1 MARVTPCRIALL
13 TLLLVL
19 AALPA
24 MAQGEA
30 PVRPPDPAAAENAAA
45 AADVDWEEGEGIVWD
60 PFEPVNRGIFQ
71 LNETL
76 DAWIMEPVATGW
88 DFVMPMRVQLCI
100 ANFFTHLTLPV
111 RFANDVLQLKL
122 VKAFDDTG
130 RFVVNT
136 LVGVGGLF
144 DPASRR
150 AGIPRHDEDF
160 GQTLGHWGVPPG
172 PYLMLPLLGPTN
184 PRDGIG
190 LAVDGVLAIQT
201 FFLSFPIL
209 ASAAAV
215 NAVNDRSL
223 TLERVRAERE
233 SAFDFYTAVRTGYSQ
248 FRENRVRDRAVKP
261 PPADVDED
269 LYYLDD
275 EEEYG
280 DE

>member
-1 MARVTPCRIALL
+1 MARLTPCRTAPLA
-13 TLLLVL
+13 LLLVL
-19 AALPA
+19 AALA
-24 MAQGEA
+24 ATAQDDA
-30 PVRPPDPAAAENAAA
+30 LVRPPDSGAAQAPAAAE
-45 AADVDWEEGEGIVWD
+45 DVDWEEGESLVWD
-60 PFEPVNRGIFQ
+60 PFESVNRGIFQ

-88 DFVMPMRVQLCI
+88 DFVLPTRVQLCI
-100 ANFFTHLTLPV
+100 HNFFTHLTLPV

-144 DPASRR
+144 DPASHL
-150 AGIPRHDEDF
+150 AGIPQHDEDF
-160 GQTLGHWGVPPG
+160 GQTLGRWGVPPG
-172 PYLMLPLLGPTN
+172 PYLVLPLLGPSN

-190 LAVDGVLAIQT
+190 LAVDSVGAIQT

-215 NAVNDRSL
+215 NALNDRSL
-223 TLERVRAERE
+223 TLEQVRAERE
-233 SAFDFYTAVRTGYSQ
+233 AAFDFYAAVRTGYSQ
-248 FRENRVRDRAVKP
+248 FRESLVRDRAIKP
-261 PPADVDED
+261 QPESADDD

>member
-1 MARVTPCRIALL
+1 MGRLTLCRIAPLA
-13 TLLLVL
+13 LLLVF

-24 MAQGEA
+24 TAQGEA
-30 PVRPPDPAAAENAAA
+30 PVRPQDAGAAEAVGPAEE
-45 AADVDWEEGEGIVWD
+45 VDWGEGESIIWD
-60 PFEPVNRGIFQ
+60 PLEPVNRGIFQ

-76 DAWIMEPVATGW
+76 DAWLMEPLATGW
-88 DFVMPMRVQLCI
+88 DFVLPMRVQLCV

-122 VKAFDDTG
+122 QKAFDDTG

-144 DPASRR
+144 DPASHL
-150 AGIPRHDEDF
+150 AGIPKHDEDF
-160 GQTLGHWGVPPG
+160 GQTLGRWGVPPG
-172 PYLMLPLLGPTN
+172 PYLVLPLLGPSN
-184 PRDGIG
+184 PRDGVG
-190 LAVDGVLAIQT
+190 LAVDSLGAVQT

-215 NAVNDRSL
+215 NAINDRSL
-223 TLERVRAERE
+223 TLEQVRAERE
-233 SAFDFYTAVRTGYSQ
+233 SAFDFYAAVRTGYSQ
-248 FRENRVRDRAVKP
+248 FRESRVHDRAVKP
-261 PPADVDED
+261 KRASADED

>member
-1 MARVTPCRIALL
+1 MARVTPCRTAPL

-24 MAQGEA
+24 TAQGEA
-30 PVRPPDPAAAENAAA
+30 PVRPPDPAAAEDAAA

-76 DAWIMEPVATGW
+76 DTWIMEPVATGW
-88 DFVMPMRVQLCI
+88 DFVLPVRVQLCI

-111 RFANDVLQLKL
+111 RFANDVLQLKP

-144 DPASRR
+144 DPASR
-150 AGIPRHDEDF
+150 AGIPVHDEDF
-160 GQTLGHWGVPPG
+160 GQTLGRWGVPPG
-172 PYLMLPLLGPTN
+172 PYLVLPLLGPSN
-184 PRDGIG
+184 PRDGVG
-190 LAVDGVLAIQT
+190 LAVDSMGAIQT
-201 FFLSFPIL
+201 FFLSLSIL
-209 ASAAAV
+209 VSAAAV
-215 NAVNDRSL
+215 NAINDRSL
-223 TLERVRAERE
+223 TLEQVRGERE
-233 SAFDFYTAVRTGYSQ
+233 SALDFYAAVRTGYSQ
-248 FRENRVRDRAVKP
+248 FRESRVRDRAVKP
-261 PPADVDED
+261 QRASADED
-269 LYYLDD
+269 LCYLDD
-275 EEEYG
+275 EEAYG

>member
-1 MARVTPCRIALL
+1 MARVTPCRIAPL

-24 MAQGEA
+24 TAQGQA
-30 PVRPPDPAAAENAAA
+30 PVRPPDPAP

-60 PFEPVNRGIFQ
+60 PLEPVNRGIFQ
-71 LNETL
+71 FNETL

-88 DFVMPMRVQLCI
+88 DFVVPVRVQLCI

-144 DPASRR
+144 DPASR
-150 AGIPRHDEDF
+150 AGIPVHDEDF
-160 GQTLGHWGVPPG
+160 GQTLGRWGVPPG
-172 PYLMLPLLGPTN
+172 PYLVLPLLGPSN
-184 PRDGIG
+184 PRDGVG
-190 LAVDGVLAIQT
+190 LVVDSMGAIQT
-201 FFLSFPIL
+201 FFVSFPIL

-215 NAVNDRSL
+215 NAINDRSL
-223 TLERVRAERE
+223 TLEQVRGERE
-233 SAFDFYTAVRTGYSQ
+233 SALDFYAAVRTGYSQ
-248 FRENRVRDRAVKP
+248 FRESRVRDRAVKP
-261 PPADVDED
+261 QRASADED

>member
-1 MARVTPCRIALL
+1 MARVTPCRTAPL

-24 MAQGEA
+24 TAQGEA
-30 PVRPPDPAAAENAAA
+30 PVRPPDPAPAADAAA
-45 AADVDWEEGEGIVWD
+45 TADVDWEEGEGIVWD
-60 PFEPVNRGIFQ
+60 PLEPVNRGIFQ
-71 LNETL
+71 FNETL

-88 DFVMPMRVQLCI
+88 DFVMPVRVQLCI

-144 DPASRR
+144 DPASR
-150 AGIPRHDEDF
+150 AGIPVHDEDF
-160 GQTLGHWGVPPG
+160 GQTLGRWGVPPG
-172 PYLMLPLLGPTN
+172 PYLVLPLLGPSN
-184 PRDGIG
+184 PRDGVG
-190 LAVDGVLAIQT
+190 LAVDSMGAIQT
-201 FFLSFPIL
+201 FFVSFPIL

-215 NAVNDRSL
+215 NAINDRSL
-223 TLERVRAERE
+223 TLEQVRGERE
-233 SAFDFYTAVRTGYSQ
+233 SALDFYAAVRTGYSQ
-248 FRENRVRDRAVKP
+248 FRESRVRDHAVKP
-261 PPADVDED
+261 QRASADED

>member
-1 MARVTPCRIALL
+1 MARVTPCRTAPLA
-13 TLLLVL
+13 LLLVL

-24 MAQGEA
+24 TAQQEA
-30 PVRPPDPAAAENAAA
+30 PVRPSGPAA
-45 AADVDWEEGEGIVWD
+45 AADVDWEEGEGVVWD

-71 LNETL
+71 FNETL

-88 DFVMPMRVQLCI
+88 DFVLPTRVQLCI
-100 ANFFTHLTLPV
+100 ANFFTNLTLPV

-144 DPASRR
+144 DPASR
-150 AGIPRHDEDF
+150 AGIPVHDEDF
-160 GQTLGHWGVPPG
+160 GQTLGRWGMPPG
-172 PYLMLPLLGPTN
+172 PYLVLPLLGPSN
-184 PRDGIG
+184 PRDGVG
-190 LAVDGVLAIQT
+190 LAVDSMGAIQT
-201 FFLSFPIL
+201 FFVSFPIL

-215 NAVNDRSL
+215 NAINDRSL
-223 TLERVRAERE
+223 TLEQVRGERE
-233 SAFDFYTAVRTGYSQ
+233 SALDFYAAVRTGWSQ
-248 FRENRVRDRAVKP
+248 FRESRVHDRAVKP
-261 PPADVDED
+261 QRANADED

-275 EEEYG
+275 DEDYG

>member
-1 MARVTPCRIALL
+1 MGRLTLCRTAPL

-24 MAQGEA
+24 TAQGEA
-30 PVRPPDPAAAENAAA
+30 PVRPPDPGAAEAVEPAEA
-45 AADVDWEEGEGIVWD
+45 VDWGEGGSIIWD

-76 DAWIMEPVATGW
+76 DAWFMEPLATGW
-88 DFVMPMRVQLCI
+88 DFVLPMRVQLCI
-100 ANFFTHLTLPV
+100 ANFFTHLALPV

-122 VKAFDDTG
+122 LKAFDDTG
-130 RFVVNT
+130 RFVLNT

-144 DPASRR
+144 DPASSL
-150 AGIPRHDEDF
+150 AGIPKHDEDF
-160 GQTLGHWGVPPG
+160 GQTLGRWGVPPG
-172 PYLMLPLLGPTN
+172 PYLVLPLLGPSN

-190 LAVDGVLAIQT
+190 LAVDSLGAIQT

-215 NAVNDRSL
+215 NAINDRSL
-223 TLERVRAERE
+223 TLEQVRAERE
-233 SAFDFYTAVRTGYSQ
+233 SAFDFYAAVRTGYSQ

-261 PPADVDED
+261 QRASADED

>member
-1 MARVTPCRIALL
+1 MARVTPCRAAPL

-24 MAQGEA
+24 TAQGES
-30 PVRPPDPAAAENAAA
+30 PVRPLEPAAAEDPAE

-60 PFEPVNRGIFQ
+60 PLEPVNRGIFQ
-71 LNETL
+71 FNETL

-88 DFVMPMRVQLCI
+88 DFVLPTRVQLCI

-144 DPASRR
+144 DPASSL

-160 GQTLGHWGVPPG
+160 GQTLGRWGVPPG
-172 PYLMLPLLGPTN
+172 PYLVLPLLGPSN
-184 PRDGIG
+184 PRDGVG
-190 LAVDGVLAIQT
+190 LVVDSMGAIQT
-201 FFLSFPIL
+201 FFVSFPIL
-209 ASAAAV
+209 ASAAVV
-215 NAVNDRSL
+215 NAINDRSL
-223 TLERVRAERE
+223 TLELVRGERE
-233 SAFDFYTAVRTGYSQ
+233 SALDFYTAVRTGYSQ
-248 FRENRVRDRAVKP
+248 FRESRVHDRAVKP
-261 PPADVDED
+261 QSADADED

>member
-1 MARVTPCRIALL
+1 MARLTLCRTVPL
-13 TLLLVL
+13 TLLLAL
-19 AALPA
+19 AALA
-24 MAQGEA
+24 ATAQEEA
-30 PVRPPDPAAAENAAA
+30 PVRPSDAAAVETDAAP
-45 AADVDWEEGEGIVWD
+45 DEVDWEEGESLVWD

-71 LNETL
+71 FNETL
-76 DAWIMEPVATGW
+76 DAWFMEPVATGW
-88 DFVMPMRVQLCI
+88 DFLMPIRVQLCV

-130 RFVVNT
+130 RFVVNSV
-136 LVGVGGLF
+136 VGVGGLF
-144 DPASRR
+144 DPATHL

-172 PYLMLPLLGPTN
+172 PYLVLPLLGPSN
-184 PRDGIG
+184 PRDGVG
-190 LAVDGVLAIQT
+190 LAVDSLGAIQT
-201 FFLSFPIL
+201 FFFSFPIL

-215 NAVNDRSL
+215 NAINDRSL
-223 TLERVRAERE
+223 TLEQVRAERE
-233 SAFDFYTAVRTGYSQ
+233 SAFDFYAAVRTGYSQ
-248 FRENRVRDRAVKP
+248 FRENLVRDRSVKP
-261 PPADVDED
+261 EPASADED

>member
-1 MARVTPCRIALL
+1 MARVTPCRTAPL

-24 MAQGEA
+24 TAQGEA
-30 PVRPPDPAAAENAAA
+30 PVRPPDPAPAADAAA
-45 AADVDWEEGEGIVWD
+45 TADVDWEEGEGIVWD
-60 PFEPVNRGIFQ
+60 PLEPVNRGIFQ
-71 LNETL
+71 FNETL

-88 DFVMPMRVQLCI
+88 DFVVPVRVQLCI

-144 DPASRR
+144 DPASR
-150 AGIPRHDEDF
+150 AGIPVHDEDF
-160 GQTLGHWGVPPG
+160 GQTLGRWGVPPG
-172 PYLMLPLLGPTN
+172 PYLVLPLLGPSN
-184 PRDGIG
+184 PRDGVG
-190 LAVDGVLAIQT
+190 LAVDSMGAVQT
-201 FFLSFPIL
+201 FFVSFPIL

-215 NAVNDRSL
+215 NAINDRSL
-223 TLERVRAERE
+223 TLEQVRGERE
-233 SAFDFYTAVRTGYSQ
+233 SALDFYAAVRTGYSQ
-248 FRENRVRDRAVKP
+248 FRESRVRDRAIKP
-261 PPADVDED
+261 QRASADED

-275 EEEYG
+275 EEAYG

>member
-1 MARVTPCRIALL
+1 MARVTPCRTAPL

-24 MAQGEA
+24 TAQGES
-30 PVRPPDPAAAENAAA
+30 PVRPLEPAAAEDPAAAV
-45 AADVDWEEGEGIVWD
+45 DVDWEEGEGIVWD
-60 PFEPVNRGIFQ
+60 PLEPVNRGIFQ
-71 LNETL
+71 FNETL

-88 DFVMPMRVQLCI
+88 DFVLPTRVQLCI

-144 DPASRR
+144 DPASR
-150 AGIPRHDEDF
+150 AGIPVHDEDF
-160 GQTLGHWGVPPG
+160 GQTLGRWGVPPG
-172 PYLMLPLLGPTN
+172 PYLVLPLLGPSN
-184 PRDGIG
+184 PRDGVG
-190 LAVDGVLAIQT
+190 LAVDSMGAIQT
-201 FFLSFPIL
+201 FFVSFPIL
-209 ASAAAV
+209 VSAAAV
-215 NAVNDRSL
+215 NAINDRSL
-223 TLERVRAERE
+223 TLEQVRGERE
-233 SAFDFYTAVRTGYSQ
+233 SALDFYAAVRTGYSQ
-248 FRENRVRDRAVKP
+248 FRESRVHDRAVKP
-261 PPADVDED
+261 ERASADED
-269 LYYLDD
+269 LYYFDD

>member
-1 MARVTPCRIALL
+1 
-13 TLLLVL
+13 
-19 AALPA
+19 
-24 MAQGEA
+24 
-30 PVRPPDPAAAENAAA
+30 VRPPEPAVAEDATAAEE
-45 AADVDWEEGEGIVWD
+45 VDWDEGESIVWD
-60 PFEPVNRGIFQ
+60 PLEPVNRGIFQ

-76 DAWIMEPVATGW
+76 DAWLMEPMATGW
-88 DFVMPMRVQLCI
+88 NFVLPTRVQLCI
-100 ANFFTHLTLPV
+100 ANFFTHLKLPV

-144 DPASRR
+144 DPASHL
-150 AGIPRHDEDF
+150 AGIPVHDEDF
-160 GQTLGHWGVPPG
+160 GQTLGRWGVPPG
-172 PYLMLPLLGPTN
+172 PYLVLPLLGPSN
-184 PRDGIG
+184 PRDGVG
-190 LAVDGVLAIQT
+190 LAVDSMGAVQT

-215 NAVNDRSL
+215 NAINDRSL
-223 TLERVRAERE
+223 TLEQVRAERE
-233 SAFDFYTAVRTGYSQ
+233 SAFDFYAAVRTGYSQ
-248 FRENRVRDRAVKP
+248 FRESRVHDRAVKP
-261 PPADVDED
+261 KRASADED